1 MLAIRLERK
10 CRRVRDIKQANSD
23 NKIRGR
29 KGVGGVGRGQSS
41 KSSGGVRGDD
51 ACNNIKGANA
61 DNKIRAMLTETD
73 VSFHG
78 EF

>member
-29 KGVGGVGRGQSS
+29 KGVGGGNQV
-41 KSSGGVRGDD
+41 KE
-51 ACNNIKGANA
+51 A
-61 DNKIRAMLTETD
+61 E
-73 VSFHG
+73 VSVVTTHAIT
-78 EF
+78 

>member
-51 ACNNIKGANA
+51 ACNNIKGT
-61 DNKIRAMLTETD
+61 IRLEQCWLKLT
-73 VSFHG
+73 FHFMG
-78 EF
+78 NF